1 MPNSRLH
8 AYIEHYFAPHPS
20 HEVKEL
26 LFSGAILNFAIGA
39 VALFEP
45 IFLYKAGFTI
55 PQVLLLFGA
64 MYLLYLVLLPLGGHV
79 CRRHGNDHTILLSSP
94 FLVTYYAALFAV
106 SYDRRAVI
114 VALVAL
120 AIQKILYWPGY
131 HANFASWGK
140 PQEGGREVADST
152 ALIGVMNVLAPAF
165 GGLVIATFG
174 FPVLFLIV
182 CVLIFVSNIPL
193 LKLPEV
199 YLPQPF
205 SYRDAWTRLV
215 DPANRD
221 RFLAFFAYG
230 EQLVALVAWPLY
242 VMTVIASAVT
252 MGIVISLSQLANV
265 FSTLYI
271 GRVVDE
277 ELGHRERVV
286 RSGALYTALA
296 WLIRPF
302 MTGGLGVFLSDSL
315 YRISSQTIGI
325 PLISLNYD
333 AAREGDVMSA
343 VVFLEMALALGKIVA
358 AGLAALILY
367 AWPSAWPAVF
377 VLAAVF
383 TSLYAMMRK
392 DKEIPV

>member
-1 MPNSRLH
+1 MSRLH

-26 LFSGAILNFAIGA
+26 FLSGAILNFAIGA

-45 IFLYKAGFTI
+45 IFLFKAGFTI
-55 PQVLLLFGA
+55 PQILLLFGA
-64 MYLLYLVLLPLGGHV
+64 MYLLYLVLLPLGGYV
-79 CRRHGNDHTILLSSP
+79 CRRHGNDHMMLLSSP
-94 FLVTYYAALFAV
+94 FLVTYYVALFAV
-106 SYDRRAVI
+106 SYDKRAVI
-114 VALVAL
+114 IALIAL

-140 PQEGGREVADST
+140 HQEGGREVADS
-152 ALIGVMNVLAPAF
+152 AAIVGVVSVLAPAF
-165 GGLVIATFG
+165 GGLVIAMFG

-193 LKLPEV
+193 LKIPEV
-199 YLPQPF
+199 YMPQPF
-205 SYRDAWTRLV
+205 SYRGAWARLV

-221 RFLAFFAYG
+221 RFFAFFAYG

-252 MGIVISLSQLANV
+252 MGIVISLSQLSNV

-277 ELGHRERVV
+277 EMGNREKVV
-286 RSGALYTALA
+286 RSGALYTVLA

-302 MTGGLGVFLSDSL
+302 MTGSLGVFLSDSL

-333 AAREGDVMSA
+333 TAREGDVMA
-343 VVFLEMALALGKIVA
+343 TVVFLEMALAVGKIIA
-358 AGLAALILY
+358 AVLAALILY
-367 AWPSAWPAVF
+367 AWPTAWPAVF
-377 VLAAVF
+377 VLAAAF
-383 TSLYAMMRK
+383 TSLYAMMRP
-392 DKEIPV
+392 DKQKAA